1 MTFAKRVQ
9 RLPPYLFVGI
19 SRIIAAKRAQGID
32 VVDFGIGDPD
42 IPTPEPVLNAL
53 KSGSDKPANHRYPES
68 EGLPE
73 FRQAVTDWYGRR
85 FGVELDPVTE
95 AINLIGAK
103 EGIGHAALCFIDPGD
118 IALVPDP
125 AYPVYSIGTMFAGG
139 ESHYVPL
146 LEKNAWLVDFQ
157 EISTE
162 AAKLAKVLW
171 LNYPN
176 NPTGAIASVRFF
188 LEAVEFARQFDLYLL
203 HDACYTEV
211 TYDGYVAPSIL
222 QVEGARDM
230 SMEFHSLSKTANMTG
245 WRVGMAVGNSE
256 MVNALMRVKSNLDSG
271 LSQAIQEMGIAALG
285 LPEEWIAA
293 NNAIYRQRRDK
304 LVSGLQAIG
313 LDPNTP
319 EAGLYIWSPTP
330 PGYTSAEFAELLLN
344 ELDMVVTPGT
354 GYGPSGEGFIRLSL
368 TTPDEKVDEGLRRL
382 SGWSIPAAP
391 SAD

>member
-9 RLPPYLFVGI
+9 QLPPYLFVGI

-42 IPTPEPVLNAL
+42 IPTPEPVLDAL

-85 FGVELDPVTE
+85 FGVELDPATE

-125 AYPVYSIGTMFAGG
+125 AYPVYAIGTMFAGG

-162 AAKLAKVLW
+162 AAKRAKVLW

-176 NPTGAIASVRFF
+176 NPTGAVASVRFF
-188 LEAVEFARQFDLYLL
+188 QEAVEFARQFDLYLL

-271 LSQAIQEMGIAALG
+271 LSQANTGDGDRGPRPARGVDCCQ
-285 LPEEWIAA
+285 
-293 NNAIYRQRRDK
+293 QRNI
-304 LVSGLQAIG
+304 S
-313 LDPNTP
+313 TT
-319 EAGLYIWSPTP
+319 AG
-330 PGYTSAEFAELLLN
+330 
-344 ELDMVVTPGT
+344 
-354 GYGPSGEGFIRLSL
+354 
-368 TTPDEKVDEGLRRL
+368 
-382 SGWSIPAAP
+382 
-391 SAD
+391 

>member
-9 RLPPYLFVGI
+9 QLPPYLFVGI

-42 IPTPEPVLNAL
+42 IPTPEPVLDAL

-162 AAKLAKVLW
+162 AAKRAKVLW

-176 NPTGAIASVRFF
+176 NPTGAVASVRFF
-188 LEAVEFARQFDLYLL
+188 QEAVEFARQFDLYLL

-271 LSQAIQEMGIAALG
+271 LSQANQEMGIAALD

>member
-1 MTFAKRVQ
+1 MTLAKRVQ
-9 RLPPYLFVGI
+9 QLPPYLFVGI
-19 SRIIAAKRAQGID
+19 SRIIAAKKAQGID

-42 IPTPEPVLNAL
+42 IPTPEPVLDAL
-53 KSGSDKPANHRYPES
+53 KSASDTPANHRYPES

-73 FRQAVTDWYGRR
+73 FRQAVADWYERR
-85 FGVELDPVTE
+85 FGIGLDPATE

-118 IALVPDP
+118 VALVPDP

-146 LEKNAWLVDFQ
+146 LEKNDWLVDFAD
-157 EISTE
+157 IPSD
-162 AAKLAKVLW
+162 AANKAKVIW

-176 NPTGAIASVRFF
+176 NPTGAVAPLEFYR
-188 LEAVEFARQFDLYLL
+188 EAVEFARQFDLYLL

-211 TYDGYVAPSIL
+211 TYDDYVAPSIL
-222 QVEGARDM
+222 QVDGAREL

-245 WRVGMAVGNSE
+245 WRVGMAVGNSD
-256 MVNALMRVKSNLDSG
+256 MVNALMRVKSNIDSG
-271 LSQAIQEMGIAALG
+271 LSQAIQEMGIAALE
-285 LPEEWIAA
+285 LPAEWVAA
-293 NNAIYRQRRDK
+293 NNEIYRQRRNK
-304 LVSGLQAIG
+304 LVSGLQSIG
-313 LDPNTP
+313 LNPNMP
-319 EAGLYIWSPTP
+319 RAGLYIWSPTP
-330 PGYTSAEFAELLLN
+330 AGYTSAAFAELLLN

-382 SGWSIPAAP
+382 SGWSIPPAAN
-391 SAD
+391 S

>member
-1 MTFAKRVQ
+1 MTLAKRVQ
-9 RLPPYLFVGI
+9 QLPPYLFVGI

-42 IPTPEPVLNAL
+42 IPTPEPVLDAL
-53 KSGSDKPANHRYPES
+53 KTASDTPANHRYPES

-73 FRQAVTDWYGRR
+73 FRQAVAEWYRRR
-85 FGVELDPVTE
+85 FGIELDPATE

-118 IALVPDP
+118 VALVPDP

-146 LEKNAWLVDFQ
+146 LEKNDWLVDFTD
-157 EISTE
+157 IPSD
-162 AAKLAKVLW
+162 AAKKAKVIW

-176 NPTGAIASVRFF
+176 NPTGAVAPVEFF
-188 LEAVEFARQFDLYLL
+188 REAVDFARQFDLYLL

-211 TYDGYVAPSIL
+211 TYDDYVAPSIL
-222 QVEGARDM
+222 QVEGAREM

-256 MVNALMRVKSNLDSG
+256 LVNALMRVKSNIDSG
-271 LSQAIQEMGIAALG
+271 LSQAIQEMGIAALE
-285 LPEEWIAA
+285 LPSEWIAS
-293 NNAIYRQRRDK
+293 NNEIYRQRRNK
-304 LVSGLQAIG
+304 LVSGLQSIG
-313 LDPNTP
+313 LNPNMP
-319 EAGLYIWSPTP
+319 RAGLYIWSPTP
-330 PGYTSAEFAELLLN
+330 AGYTSAAFAELLLN

-354 GYGPSGEGFIRLSL
+354 GYGASGEGYIRLSL
-368 TTPDEKVDEGLRRL
+368 TTPDEKVEEGLRRL
-382 SGWSIPAAP
+382 SGWSIPPAP
-391 SAD
+391 DA

>member
-1 MTFAKRVQ
+1 MTLAKRVQ
-9 RLPPYLFVGI
+9 QLPPYLFVGI

-42 IPTPEPVLNAL
+42 IPTPEPVLDAL
-53 KSGSDKPANHRYPES
+53 KSASDTPANHRYPES

-73 FRQAVTDWYGRR
+73 FRQAVAEWYRRR
-85 FGVELDPVTE
+85 FGIGLDPATE

-118 IALVPDP
+118 VALVPDP

-146 LEKNAWLVDFQ
+146 FEKNDWLVDFTD
-157 EISTE
+157 IPSD
-162 AAKLAKVLW
+162 AAKKAKVIW

-176 NPTGAIASVRFF
+176 NPTGAVAPVEFF
-188 LEAVEFARQFDLYLL
+188 REAVDFARQFDLYLL

-211 TYDGYVAPSIL
+211 TYDDYVAPSIL
-222 QVEGARDM
+222 QVEGAREM

-256 MVNALMRVKSNLDSG
+256 LVNALMRVKSNIDSG
-271 LSQAIQEMGIAALG
+271 LSQAIQEMGIAALE
-285 LPEEWIAA
+285 LPPEWIAS
-293 NNAIYRQRRDK
+293 NNEIYRQRRNK
-304 LVSGLQAIG
+304 LVSGLQSIG
-313 LDPNTP
+313 LNPNMP
-319 EAGLYIWSPTP
+319 RAGLYIWSPTP
-330 PGYTSAEFAELLLN
+330 AGYTSAAFAELLLN

-354 GYGPSGEGFIRLSL
+354 GYGASGEGYIRLSL
-368 TTPDEKVDEGLRRL
+368 TTPDEKVEEGLRRL
-382 SGWSIPAAP
+382 SGWSIPPAP
-391 SAD
+391 DA

>member
-9 RLPPYLFVGI
+9 QLPPYLFVGI

-42 IPTPEPVLNAL
+42 IPTPEPVLDAL

-85 FGVELDPVTE
+85 FGVELDPATE

-125 AYPVYSIGTMFAGG
+125 AYPVYAIGTMFAGG

-162 AAKLAKVLW
+162 AAKKAKVLW

-176 NPTGAIASVRFF
+176 NPTGAVASIRFF
-188 LEAVEFARQFDLYLL
+188 REAVEFARQFDLYLL

-271 LSQAIQEMGIAALG
+271 LSQANQEMGIAALD

-304 LVSGLQAIG
+304 LVGGLQAIG

-354 GYGPSGEGFIRLSL
+354 GYGPSGEGYIRLSL
-368 TTPDEKVDEGLRRL
+368 TTPDEKVDEGLKRL
-382 SGWSIPAAP
+382 SGWSIPPAP

>member
-1 MTFAKRVQ
+1 MTLAKRVQ
-9 RLPPYLFVGI
+9 QLPPYLFVGI
-19 SRIIAAKRAQGID
+19 SRIIAAKKAQGID

-42 IPTPEPVLNAL
+42 IPTPDPVLDAL
-53 KSGSDKPANHRYPES
+53 KSASDTPANHRYPES

-73 FRQAVTDWYGRR
+73 FRQAVADWYERR
-85 FGVELDPVTE
+85 FGIGLDPATE

-118 IALVPDP
+118 VALVPDP

-146 LEKNAWLVDFQ
+146 REKNDWLVDFAD
-157 EISTE
+157 IPSD
-162 AAKLAKVLW
+162 AAKKAKVIW

-176 NPTGAIASVRFF
+176 NPTGAVAPLEFYR
-188 LEAVEFARQFDLYLL
+188 EAVEFARQFDLYLL

-211 TYDGYVAPSIL
+211 TYDDYVAPSIL
-222 QVEGARDM
+222 QVDGAREL

-245 WRVGMAVGNSE
+245 WRVGMAVGNSD
-256 MVNALMRVKSNLDSG
+256 MVNALMRVKSNIDSG
-271 LSQAIQEMGIAALG
+271 LSQAIQEMGIAALE
-285 LPEEWIAA
+285 LPAEWVAA
-293 NNAIYRQRRDK
+293 NNEIYRQRRNK
-304 LVSGLQAIG
+304 LVSGLQSIG
-313 LDPNTP
+313 LNPNMP
-319 EAGLYIWSPTP
+319 RAGLYIWSPTP
-330 PGYTSAEFAELLLN
+330 AGYTSAAFAELLLN

-382 SGWSIPAAP
+382 SGWSIPPAAN
-391 SAD
+391 S

>member
-9 RLPPYLFVGI
+9 QLPPYLFVGI

-42 IPTPEPVLNAL
+42 IPTPEPVLDAL

-118 IALVPDP
+118 VALVPDP

-162 AAKLAKVLW
+162 AAKRAKVLW

-176 NPTGAIASVRFF
+176 NPTGAVASVRFF
-188 LEAVEFARQFDLYLL
+188 QEAVEFARQFDLYLL

-271 LSQAIQEMGIAALG
+271 LSQAIQEMGIAALD